1 MGMDETSTNTQT
13 SVSKHAFFD
22 LSNVSPLV
30 FLYLLRECYAH
41 GTCKATQKFHALQQ
55 QLYLVLLNN
64 SKVGP
69 AILIARCLY
78 ILPVFD
84 SYCDGFS
91 HLVLS
96 SLCRF
101 LKVGKNNED
110 LIEAKVCAANLF
122 LDIIGGTVT
131 HDEGVVVKIVQG
143 FDFDLTDI
151 DKVMR
156 RAKIDGT
163 AKEVVRK
170 YADKLIDLQS
180 YTTAVDMLIHF
191 SIRERGES
199 FLLKMLEC
207 RQQKVA
213 EKWATYMGK
222 SMLCLLVQQYVDQK
236 LLKPAY
242 DIIKKNNLREEFPEL
257 YHQGKE
263 SALKKLAEKGV
274 WDIAEARANGDR
286 QLVEYLVYLAME
298 DGYYEKVE
306 ELCDRY
312 SLEGFLNSKEPESD
326 LLNRRYLNL
335 HDLSIDDV
343 CWVDEFNGLRDAI
356 RYFKGCKVVG
366 LDCEWKPNYEKGS
379 KPSKV
384 SIMQVASEKKVYIFD
399 LIKLYND
406 SPSALDE
413 CLSCILHSP
422 SILKLG
428 YNFQCDVHQLAHSYG
443 ELNCFKHFEML
454 LDVQNVFKEPRG
466 GLSGLAEKILGTG
479 LNKTR
484 RNSNWEQRP
493 LSVYQLE
500 YAALD
505 AAVLVHIFRHVRRQ
519 SERPSGAQ
527 DGHAKIE
534 WKSYIISHMGSS
546 KGHLNRRSPR
556 R

>member
-41 GTCKATQKFHALQQ
+41 ETSSFSFPIPVIRLLLLNLELFEVELQIFYILFEKFHALQQ

-78 ILPVFD
+78 ILPTFD

-101 LKVGKNNED
+101 LKLGKNNED

-131 HDEGVVVKIVQG
+131 HDEGVVVKIVQV

-156 RAKIDGT
+156 RAKTDGT
-163 AKEVVRK
+163 AKEVVGK
-170 YADKLIDLQS
+170 YVDKLIDLQS

-191 SIRERGES
+191 SIRECGES

-242 DIIKKNNLREEFPEL
+242 DIIKKNNLLCTEEASRKRCVGILQKQEL
-257 YHQGKE
+257 KVIDSLLNIWE
-263 SALKKLAEKGV
+263 VAEVALLPIRTKIVCIDIKLA
-274 WDIAEARANGDR
+274 
-286 QLVEYLVYLAME
+286 
-298 DGYYEKVE
+298 
-306 ELCDRY
+306 C
-312 SLEGFLNSKEPESD
+312 
-326 LLNRRYLNL
+326 
-335 HDLSIDDV
+335 
-343 CWVDEFNGLRDAI
+343 
-356 RYFKGCKVVG
+356 
-366 LDCEWKPNYEKGS
+366 
-379 KPSKV
+379 
-384 SIMQVASEKKVYIFD
+384 
-399 LIKLYND
+399 
-406 SPSALDE
+406 
-413 CLSCILHSP
+413 
-422 SILKLG
+422 
-428 YNFQCDVHQLAHSYG
+428 
-443 ELNCFKHFEML
+443 
-454 LDVQNVFKEPRG
+454 
-466 GLSGLAEKILGTG
+466 
-479 LNKTR
+479 
-484 RNSNWEQRP
+484 
-493 LSVYQLE
+493 
-500 YAALD
+500 
-505 AAVLVHIFRHVRRQ
+505 
-519 SERPSGAQ
+519 
-527 DGHAKIE
+527 
-534 WKSYIISHMGSS
+534 
-546 KGHLNRRSPR
+546 
-556 R
+556 